1 MDGDEATTAIQ
12 AALKARKLRLSAAER
27 CQRFQEAQS
36 YNPMSKSVAS
46 CISGSTTAGRGAY
59 GRPAT
64 GCGFCF
70 IKCYSPLSAHG
81 QEL

>member
-46 CISGSTTAGRGAY
+46 CISGSTTAGRGPT
-59 GRPAT
+59 GVQPPAAA
-64 GCGFCF
+64 FA
-70 IKCYSPLSAHG
+70 SLSAIP
-81 QEL
+81 L